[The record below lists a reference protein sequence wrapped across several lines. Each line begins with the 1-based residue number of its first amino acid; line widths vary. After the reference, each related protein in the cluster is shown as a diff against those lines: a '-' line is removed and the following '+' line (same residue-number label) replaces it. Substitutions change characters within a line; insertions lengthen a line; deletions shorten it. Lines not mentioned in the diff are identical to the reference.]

1 MNELKTIVQVDRNKL
16 ARKLQIINI
25 FCAIVETET
34 GVLKQETDKVAVVN
48 DMWISQVIELLLASD
63 NLCLYSRTDIFD
75 KAWQQYQQNQQANL
89 DNKELLDMITDFKGA
104 LPDLDDVL
112 KVIGYKYDT
121 LYPNKQLANS
131 QSNLFLDKK
140 QITAL
145 TNKFVDLIATSL
157 PLGNANFSEEEN
169 RLKLVFLKS
178 IILLTHDLH
187 FEPQLIVTNLLKTEP
202 RTRDFL
208 AKFWADFE

>member
-25 FCAIVETET
+25 FCAAIEAGT
-34 GVLKQETDKVAVVN
+34 GILKQETDKVAVVN

-63 NLCLYSRTDIFD
+63 NLCLYSRADIFD
-75 KAWQQYQQNQQANL
+75 KAWQQYQQNPQANL
-89 DNKELLDMITDFKGA
+89 NNKELLDMITDFKGS
-104 LPDLDDVL
+104 LSDLDDVL
-112 KVIGYKYDT
+112 KVIGDKYDT
-121 LYPNKQLANS
+121 LYPNKQLASS

-169 RLKLVFLKS
+169 RLKLLFIKS

-202 RTRDFL
+202 GTRDFL
-208 AKFWADFE
+208 AQLLSDFN

>member
-63 NLCLYSRTDIFD
+63 NLCLYSRIDIFN
-75 KAWQQYQQNQQANL
+75 KAWQQYQQNPQVNL
-89 DNKELLDMITDFKGA
+89 NNKELLAMITDFKGT
-104 LPDLDDVL
+104 LSDLDDFL
-112 KVIGYKYDT
+112 KVIGDKYDK
-121 LYPNKQLANS
+121 LYPNKQLASS
-131 QSNLFLDKK
+131 QSNLFLDKE
-140 QITAL
+140 QTTTL

-169 RLKLVFLKS
+169 RLKLVFTKS

-202 RTRDFL
+202 GTRDFL

>member
-25 FCAIVETET
+25 FCAAIEAET
-34 GVLKQETDKVAVVN
+34 GILKQETDKVAVVN

-63 NLCLYSRTDIFD
+63 NLCLYSRADIFE
-75 KAWQQYQQNQQANL
+75 KAWQQYQQNPQVNL
-89 DNKELLDMITDFKGA
+89 NNKELIDMITDFKGT
-104 LPDLDDVL
+104 LSDLDDFL
-112 KVIGYKYDT
+112 KVIGDKYDT
-121 LYPNKQLANS
+121 LYPNKQLASS
-131 QSNLFLDKK
+131 QSNLFLDKE
-140 QITAL
+140 QITTL

-157 PLGNANFSEEEN
+157 PLGNADFSEEES
-169 RLKLVFLKS
+169 RLKLVFIKS

-202 RTRDFL
+202 GTRDFL
-208 AKFWADFE
+208 TKFLEDLK